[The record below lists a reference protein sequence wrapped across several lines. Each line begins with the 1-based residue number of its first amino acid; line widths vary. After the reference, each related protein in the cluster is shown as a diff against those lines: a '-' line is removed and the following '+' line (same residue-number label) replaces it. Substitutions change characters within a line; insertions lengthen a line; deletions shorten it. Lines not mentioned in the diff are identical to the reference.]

1 MTHAL
6 DARKPTST
14 GVNVLPHE
22 IAARLGTNKQATP
35 QFVEP
40 PAIIAQAAA
49 AQNSPRTTA
58 DIIRVMVQVRDER
71 RSISKRDKE
80 LVDQWDELKA
90 QLLARMK
97 EQGED
102 INSISSK
109 THTATKTADP
119 VPVVDDWDRFYDWLW
134 ETKSWH
140 LMQRRIAVGA
150 FREIIDSGGEIPG
163 LHATDKVDISLTA
176 R

>member
-1 MTHAL
+1 M
-6 DARKPTST
+6 
-14 GVNVLPHE
+14 LPHE
-22 IAARLGTNKQATP
+22 IAARLGTSKPAAP
-35 QFVEP
+35 QLVEP
-40 PAIIAQAAA
+40 PAIIAEAEAT
-49 AQNSPRTTA
+49 QNSPRTIA
-58 DIIRVMVQVRDER
+58 DIIRAMVEVRDER
-71 RSISKRDKE
+71 RTIAKRDKE
-80 LVDQWDELKA
+80 LVSQWDELKA
-90 QLLARMK
+90 QLLAKMK

-109 THTATKTADP
+109 THTATMTKDP
-119 VPVVDDWDRFYDWLW
+119 VPVVDDWDQFYDWLW

-140 LMQRRIAVGA
+140 LLQRRIAVGA

>member
-1 MTHAL
+1 MQGIQTLIGA
-6 DARKPTST
+6 
-14 GVNVLPHE
+14 NVLPHE
-22 IAARLGTNKQATP
+22 IAARLCTSKQAAP
-35 QFVEP
+35 QLVEP
-40 PAIIAQAAA
+40 PAFIAQAEPVKG
-49 AQNSPRTTA
+49 SPKTTA
-58 DIIRVMVQVRDER
+58 DIIRAMVEVRDER
-71 RSISKRDKE
+71 RTIAKRDKE
-80 LVDQWDELKA
+80 LVAKWDEFKA

-119 VPVVDDWDRFYDWLW
+119 VPVVDDWDQFYNWLW

-140 LMQRRIAVGA
+140 LLQRRIAVGA